1 MLTSRRVDGQLR
13 RFVASIWDYRVT
25 VASEGR
31 DRLLPN
37 GQLGLILNLQ
47 SDRITVEDEHGRHDY
62 PGAIVAGPYSRPFFI
77 ETSQLGQTMG
87 LTFRPGTAA
96 AFLGL
101 PAGALRNADL
111 GLAELWRSGAEEL
124 RERLS
129 QSKGPDERLSTLE
142 QVLIGRLNRAR
153 QPDRVVAPALRYLE
167 MTPERVSVGGLA
179 KHFGI
184 TERRLAQI
192 FETHVGLSPK
202 SYHRLQR
209 FYRVLRQIHGLRQV
223 DWTTVAHEAGYYDQ
237 SHFNHHFREYTGLS
251 PTEYLASQG
260 PYLHH
265 VPSA

>member
-1 MLTSRRVDGQLR
+1 MLTARRISGQLGH
-13 RFVASIWDYRVT
+13 FIGSAWDYRAES
-25 VASEGR
+25 ASAGR
-31 DRLLPN
+31 DRMLPN

-47 SDRITVEDEHGRHDY
+47 SDRITVQDERGRHDY
-62 PGAIVAGPYSRPFFI
+62 PGAIIAGAYSRPFFL

-96 AFLGL
+96 AFLGV

-129 QSKGPDERLSTLE
+129 QVKGPDERLQTLDNLLTE
-142 QVLIGRLNRAR
+142 RLHRAQ

-167 MTPERVSVGGLA
+167 MTPERVSVSCVA

-184 TERRLAQI
+184 TERRLAQV

-202 SYHRLQR
+202 AYHRLQR
-209 FYRVLRQIHGLRQV
+209 FYRVLRRIHGLQQV